1 MRKDILN
8 YEGLYQADSAGFII
22 KISRPQKDK
31 RYGEFTK
38 EVVLK
43 PHYTKMKN
51 GSKGYAIV
59 TLSKN
64 GIKNKVLVH
73 RVVYETFKGAIK
85 EDYVID
91 HLNGNKQ
98 DNRIE
103 NLEQC
108 TRSENTR
115 RAFTLGFM
123 KNEFNRSFCKTTP
136 KQFELLIKCL
146 SRGVSKR
153 LSEHIAEIPFGT
165 TKAILAGNSYKSYKS
180 KIENAINIGKKVN
193 TEVNKGI
200 KKPLS
205 P

>member
-1 MRKDILN
+1 
-8 YEGLYQADSAGFII
+8 
-22 KISRPQKDK
+22 
-31 RYGEFTK
+31 
-38 EVVLK
+38 
-43 PHYTKMKN
+43 
-51 GSKGYAIV
+51 
-59 TLSKN
+59 
-64 GIKNKVLVH
+64 
-73 RVVYETFKGAIK
+73 
-85 EDYVID
+85 
-91 HLNGNKQ
+91 
-98 DNRIE
+98 
-103 NLEQC
+103 
-108 TRSENTR
+108 
-115 RAFTLGFM
+115 M
-123 KNEFNRSFCKTTP
+123 KNEFNRSFCKTTQ